1 MEEEMG
7 EAEANRH
14 TAKDAFEHELRTVV
28 LLAQKGIKGRQV
40 DRDPI
45 VKRLKADVKA
55 SKKRLAKIADIDKR
69 TEDMIR
75 IKAEKAAA
83 PKKEQASK
91 AEKAKAASQEGKA
104 KKQKPAA
111 EGAKVPKKAESPAE
125 AKARKRLKKPRKSR
139 RPSPR
144 DRGRRLD
151 HRRDEPYS

>member
-7 EAEANRH
+7 LKRKQIVMRQ
-14 TAKDAFEHELRTVV
+14 KDAFEQELKDR
-28 LLAQKGIKGRQV
+28 LSFLSKKGIKAPQV

-55 SKKRLAKIADIDKR
+55 SKKRLAKIADLDKR

-83 PKKEQASK
+83 PKKEQAGK

-125 AKARKRLKKPRKSR
+125 AKAPKKKAEEAKEEPPAKS
-139 RPSPR
+139 S
-144 DRGRRLD
+144 
-151 HRRDEPYS
+151 

>member
-1 MEEEMG
+1 MG
-7 EAEANRH
+7 LKRKQIVMRQ
-14 TAKDAFEHELRTVV
+14 KDAFEQELKDR
-28 LLAQKGIKGRQV
+28 LSFLAQKGIKGRQV

-55 SKKRLAKIADIDKR
+55 SKKRLAKIADLDKR

-83 PKKEQASK
+83 PKKEQAGK

-125 AKARKRLKKPRKSR
+125 PKAPKKKAEEAKEEPPAKS
-139 RPSPR
+139 S
-144 DRGRRLD
+144 
-151 HRRDEPYS
+151 